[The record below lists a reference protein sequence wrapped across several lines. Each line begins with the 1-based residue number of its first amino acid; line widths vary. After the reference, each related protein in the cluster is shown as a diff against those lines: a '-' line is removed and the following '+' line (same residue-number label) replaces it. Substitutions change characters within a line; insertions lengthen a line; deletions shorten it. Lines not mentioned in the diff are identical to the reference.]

1 MDWVLGCCCA
11 CGIEPSGGGRLGPKS
26 SSSESESES
35 ELSLSLLLEVGGGSD
50 GPMTLRRLSAVFSV
64 SLLVASGA
72 AEGSSFRFDEL
83 SMV

>member
-35 ELSLSLLLEVGGGSD
+35 ELSLLLLEVGGGSD

-64 SLLVASGA
+64 SWLVASGA

>member
-35 ELSLSLLLEVGGGSD
+35 ELSLSLLEVGGGSD
-50 GPMTLRRLSAVFSV
+50 GPMTLRRLSAVFSE
-64 SLLVASGA
+64 SLLVVSGA